1 MGIGIGGVG
10 CYEWACVV
18 IVHWIEAEMMIATRG
33 CCVWKIR
40 IQHTPG
46 LVSELARSALKFFL
60 AEPRRVNAAE
70 NYYDG
75 NRAAQGED
83 SITELA
89 HVVAPDGQTI
99 ISHGVAHHRNTMAA
113 SAIGPPLASTSAT
126 SSAQAE

>member
-1 MGIGIGGVG
+1 
-10 CYEWACVV
+10 
-18 IVHWIEAEMMIATRG
+18 MIITTRG
-33 CCVWKIR
+33 CCVWEIR

-46 LVSELARSALKFFL
+46 PASELARSASKFFI
-60 AEPRRVNAAE
+60 AGHRRVNAAE

-83 SITELA
+83 SISELA

-99 ISHGVAHHRNTMAA
+99 VSHSVAHHKNTMAA
-113 SAIGPPLASTSAT
+113 SAIETPMASTSAT

>member
-1 MGIGIGGVG
+1 
-10 CYEWACVV
+10 
-18 IVHWIEAEMMIATRG
+18 MITTRG
-33 CCVWKIR
+33 CCVWEIR

-46 LVSELARSALKFFL
+46 PASELARSASKYFL

-83 SITELA
+83 SIPELA

-99 ISHGVAHHRNTMAA
+99 LSHGVAHHKNTVAA
-113 SAIGPPLASTSAT
+113 SAIGAPMASTGAT